1 MIRLIP
7 LGAAVLVAAAA
18 LAGCTETKSTDE
30 PTATSATSVAPTA
43 ATPAANRQAMLGRW
57 TPVLPT
63 TSSKWTTPPHVVFLQ
78 DGTWTGSDGCNEEGG
93 RWDLEPDGSFH
104 AEGDP
109 SRQLGCDNV
118 QTAVWLRATVSRWS
132 YWSDGGCG

>member
-1 MIRLIP
+1 
-7 LGAAVLVAAAA
+7 
-18 LAGCTETKSTDE
+18 
-30 PTATSATSVAPTA
+30 
-43 ATPAANRQAMLGRW
+43 MLGRW

-118 QTAVWLRATVSRWS
+118 QTAVWLRQAQIAEVNGDLLILKDAKQSQL
-132 YWSDGGCG
+132 DD